1 MKPGSNR
8 AIVIAAVMAGA
19 MGGMASTRLWP
30 APSPAYA
37 DQQILTTISA
47 KQFQVMD
54 GQGNVRAK
62 LDVSDGGLAHLG
74 LYDQQGV
81 ERAALVVSNDGTS
94 MLALS
99 GDNGNPRLAVNVATH
114 DGPADFKLFNPDS
127 SVAADL
133 KMDKTGRSLTL
144 ADNKGAARIALQTT
158 VGASPESSFTIYG
171 NDGKPLKKLP

>member
-1 MKPGSNR
+1 MRRSGNR
-8 AIVIAAVMAGA
+8 AILVAALTAGA
-19 MGGMASTRLWP
+19 IGGAASARLWP
-30 APSPAYA
+30 AASAAYA

-62 LDVSDGGLAHLG
+62 MDVSGGGLAHLG

-81 ERAALVVSNDGTS
+81 ERAALVVSNEGTS

-99 GDNGNPRLAVNVATH
+99 GDDGNPRLTVNVATH
-114 DGPADFKLFNPDS
+114 DGPATFKLLNPDS
-127 SVAADL
+127 SAAAEL

>member
-1 MKPGSNR
+1 MKRSGKR
-8 AIVIAAVMAGA
+8 TIVFAALIAGA
-19 MGGMASTRLWP
+19 IGGAASARLWP
-30 APSPAYA
+30 ASGAAYA

-114 DGPADFKLFNPDS
+114 DGPADFKLLNPDS

-133 KMDKTGRSLTL
+133 KMDKSGRSLTL
-144 ADNKGAARIALQTT
+144 SDDKGAARVALQTT
-158 VGASPESSFTIYG
+158 GGASPESSLTIYG
-171 NDGKPLKKLP
+171 KDGKPVKKFP

>member
-1 MKPGSNR
+1 MKRSGSR
-8 AIVIAAVMAGA
+8 TIVFAALMAGTI
-19 MGGMASTRLWP
+19 GGAASARLWP
-30 APSPAYA
+30 APVPAYA

-74 LYDQQGV
+74 LYDQEGV

-114 DGPADFKLFNPDS
+114 DGPADFKLLNPDN
-127 SVAADL
+127 SVAAAL
-133 KMDKTGRSLTL
+133 KMDKSGRSLTL
-144 ADNKGAARIALQTT
+144 ADDNGAARIALQTT
-158 VGASPESSFTIYG
+158 VGASPESSLTIYG
-171 NDGKPLKKLP
+171 KDGKPVKKFP